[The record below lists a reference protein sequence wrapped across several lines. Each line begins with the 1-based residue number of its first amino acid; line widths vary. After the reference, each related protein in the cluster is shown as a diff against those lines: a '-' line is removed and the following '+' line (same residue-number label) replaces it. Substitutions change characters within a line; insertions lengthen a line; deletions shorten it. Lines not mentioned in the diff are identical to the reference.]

1 MKKIVKKALTKRYF
15 VYCNNVTQAS
25 KLYFH
30 MELQK
35 VYRLLGIQLLFI
47 IFVTYVSVSVSPIK
61 YFMQENDWLL
71 YTAQFVSMCLSFTLY
86 IKRNDSPSNL
96 VLLAA
101 FTIIDAYIISATFTY
116 YPKVLILTAF
126 VITLVGLGSL
136 TYYTLQMDDFLT
148 TEQESMHFHFW
159 SPSTNRIPVHCY

>member
-61 YFMQENDWLL
+61 YFMQEKYVFVPWFETTTDVFCSDWLL

-101 FTIIDAYIISATFTY
+101 FVCTYIYFCY
-116 YPKVLILTAF
+116 
-126 VITLVGLGSL
+126 
-136 TYYTLQMDDFLT
+136 FLL
-148 TEQESMHFHFW
+148 
-159 SPSTNRIPVHCY
+159 RYC